1 MQIWPFEDM
10 KNEWMI
16 GEINNIYERLL
27 RLMTLI
33 TIDVIVASLV
43 KLVKISFFIEN
54 LYTKVLMMI
63 NITVIWFNK
72 IVLLSIT
79 IKLNYY
85 FHIYC

>member
-27 RLMTLI
+27 RLMTLF
-33 TIDVIVASLV
+33 TIVASLV

>member
-1 MQIWPFEDM
+1 MQFWPFEDM

-27 RLMTLI
+27 RLMTLF
-33 TIDVIVASLV
+33 TIVASLV

-54 LYTKVLMMI
+54 LYTKVLIMI

-85 FHIYC
+85 FHICC